1 MAAEQAVAAPRR
13 SGEVQRWLSIALR
26 SLHLVAVVW
35 LGAAVLAG
43 QGLAIQPAL
52 WLLASG
58 LAMLWLDLRAA
69 RIALG
74 ELAGIVVLAKL
85 ALLGWMALDPRQAAW
100 IFWTLLVASSL
111 SSHAPKAVRHWP
123 KPVHKRASSAAKP
136 G

>member
-1 MAAEQAVAAPRR
+1 MSAERAATRR
-13 SGEVQRWLSIALR
+13 GGEVQRWLSIALR
-26 SLHLVAVVW
+26 SLHLAAVVW

-43 QGLAIQPAL
+43 KGLATQPAL

-58 LAMLWLDLRAA
+58 VAMLWLDLRAA
-69 RIALG
+69 RIALN

-100 IFWTLLVASSL
+100 LFWTLLIASSL

-123 KPVHKRASSAAKP
+123 KAVHKRASSASKP